1 MKNDLKE
8 FCLSAFIVLI
18 CVLLGFTAGYKY
30 NDHFRDDTQKVD
42 TLIVEKWDT
51 IRIEKPTEIVRTII
65 RYDTLTKTE
74 FVNITDSALLRKID
88 SLNLEISIPIEQI
101 VYRDSTQSARYEAFV
116 SGYHA
121 ALDSIHINCL
131 QTTTIIKEFEKQR
144 RFGIGVQVGVGYA
157 GKLTPY
163 VGIGAHYRLW

>member
-1 MKNDLKE
+1 MKG

-18 CVLLGFTAGYKY
+18 CVLLGFIAGYKA

-42 TLIVEKWDT
+42 TVIVEKWDT
-51 IRIEKPTEIVRTII
+51 IAIEKPTEIVRTII

-74 FVNITDSALLRKID
+74 FVNITDSALLKKID

-101 VYRDSTQSARYEAFV
+101 VYRDSTESARYEAFV

-157 GKLTPY
+157 GTITPY